1 MASSVRWTVFLLC
14 ASYTMDFY
22 NLSIYAISYN
32 DIAVQMWGITDPD
45 AIQRTRIVV
54 NNWQNLGIVL
64 GAILFGVLGDK
75 IGRVAVLRYS
85 IFLYAS
91 ATIASVYAPFIGL
104 FTVLRFICGLGL
116 ACEFS
121 VSAVLI
127 MELVPPARANW
138 YASFLYLFGIVG
150 GLIASIL
157 GWLFWEFW
165 ELLFYVGSAG
175 GFIILALRAKL
186 KESDLLLD
194 TKRREVAGKAI
205 SWGKVTD
212 LWARKNRMKTLRLY
226 VLGAVFQLLISYMF
240 FYPSFMQI
248 NMQPGAS
255 VKLLLQYFFIGGII
269 GTLVAGYFIKRRK
282 NYKQYFVFSYA
293 VCLVVTT
300 TFPFVNDVF
309 FIPYCLVLGMVAGG
323 HPVAWIQLVSKSY
336 GTNIRSTA
344 TNFLFAMGR
353 LTNIVLN
360 AVLVH
365 ILSWGKGFSYVLI
378 GSGVFVIGLSLYVL
392 GKISDRYDASVD
404 FTD

>member
-1 MASSVRWTVFLLC
+1 
-14 ASYTMDFY
+14 
-22 NLSIYAISYN
+22 
-32 DIAVQMWGITDPD
+32 MWGITDPD